1 MKRSSGNLL
10 NEQDFQFDISVCF
23 EAFRLDMLN
32 PHDVFMT
39 ENMKRKQV
47 ALGGLSCYFP
57 WLSNSWRRTAD
68 QGIERMGPPR
78 LKTLRCLLRTV
89 IWGLT
94 VISPSSCGVAWERM
108 RRPREALTLQ
118 TEFFLRVSVFGH
130 QPRPIRP
137 ATAQIC
143 CGEMAFIKINFL
155 GKNTSFNEQ
164 SDFD

>member
-57 WLSNSWRRTAD
+57 
-68 QGIERMGPPR
+68 
-78 LKTLRCLLRTV
+78 
-89 IWGLT
+89 
-94 VISPSSCGVAWERM
+94 
-108 RRPREALTLQ
+108 
-118 TEFFLRVSVFGH
+118 
-130 QPRPIRP
+130 
-137 ATAQIC
+137 
-143 CGEMAFIKINFL
+143 
-155 GKNTSFNEQ
+155 
-164 SDFD
+164 